1 MKKNTVITIPKN
13 ITSLSCVKGLPL
25 HEKKTILIYGGL
37 GALPDRFLGS
47 GFEEVQHLFR
57 ALRCIAIDKAHPV
70 IDKKKIDVSMNNSRL
85 PWCRDLPYAALDQ
98 IQLNNNNSLLIGK
111 HSLSVDGVI
120 TAVPTVNHFKISE
133 QWASRGAFV
142 WIEKPIIMIHE
153 VSQIRHLSEQYPRIF
168 ASDFLLDSD
177 AMVWFL
183 KHQNELMSKIG
194 KVHSIH
200 GRLIESWSVEKELH
214 QRVWLLNPEISGGG
228 LGFDLTVHQLAM
240 FSPILEGLG
249 LKLRDVEITDVI
261 MGSNIPSLPVETA
274 LWCKGHVGDLSIFC
288 DSGKGLED
296 TYSGITIIGEQGSI
310 EICPG
315 TEEIDPY
322 VRITDLTETI
332 IYRFENGQLGYGQ
345 TWLYYLTL
353 LYGGSHYGLTCQQR
367 LDACIGAVEI
377 MGKAYELHARSQNK
391 RIHYSTGQELPVP
404 EKVIGSIISGIP
416 RSKTRHWAL

>member
-133 QWASRGAFV
+133 Q
-142 WIEKPIIMIHE
+142 
-153 VSQIRHLSEQYPRIF
+153 YPRIF

-200 GRLIESWSVEKELH
+200 GRLIESWSLEKELH
-214 QRVWLLNPEISGGG
+214 QRGWLFYSLISGGG
-228 LGFDLTVHQLAM
+228 FGFDLTVHQLAM

-249 LKLRDVEITDVI
+249 LKLRDE
-261 MGSNIPSLPVETA
+261 
-274 LWCKGHVGDLSIFC
+274 
-288 DSGKGLED
+288 
-296 TYSGITIIGEQGSI
+296 
-310 EICPG
+310 
-315 TEEIDPY
+315 
-322 VRITDLTETI
+322 R
-332 IYRFENGQLGYGQ
+332 
-345 TWLYYLTL
+345 
-353 LYGGSHYGLTCQQR
+353 
-367 LDACIGAVEI
+367 
-377 MGKAYELHARSQNK
+377 
-391 RIHYSTGQELPVP
+391 
-404 EKVIGSIISGIP
+404 
-416 RSKTRHWAL
+416 